1 MAGPGPVRERLLP
14 LPVDAVLRAAADRH
28 GLVVAGGLAGRN
40 GFDVRLGRS
49 PSGGVIAAVRVPA
62 TLLAPP
68 AAVPARRR

>member
-14 LPVDAVLRAAADRH
+14 VDAVLRAAGDRL

>member
-14 LPVDAVLRAAADRH
+14 VDAVLRAAGDRL

-62 TLLAPP
+62 TVLAPP
-68 AAVPARRR
+68 EEGPRRRP